1 MVPQRTLAKRR
12 TIISILSLL
21 MFLTHKNH
29 KKSRSDSLTD
39 TFKNACLMSLISVAL
54 YEKILLKYQLI
65 LEVDS
70 VLFPGI
76 DLVTAFLLMTMCRKQ
91 YVF

>member
-1 MVPQRTLAKRR
+1 M
-12 TIISILSLL
+12 
-21 MFLTHKNH
+21 N
-29 KKSRSDSLTD
+29 
-39 TFKNACLMSLISVAL
+39 
-54 YEKILLKYQLI
+54 KILLKYQLI

-76 DLVTAFLLMTMCRKQ
+76 DLVTAFLLMTMRRKQ